1 MYTENF
7 MSVMVM
13 PISVI
18 SDLKNKLQNNNALF
32 ISNSNTKQNV
42 KTKKIN
48 NILDISKNYDYYFF
62 DAYGVFWDGSK
73 IMTNVIDE
81 MEELK
86 KQGKKVVILSNTTQ
100 LHDKAEAS
108 YAKRGLLQGKHYD
121 LFVTSGDVFKS
132 KVLDGSVKEFITNS
146 STNKTSIDNPKIYV
160 HGAPNAALFEGSNFE
175 ITKNLDEA
183 DAVYLSIP
191 QYTQQELEELGL
203 NTEDNKKYLK
213 KSNLTKA
220 GQPER
225 WDSVNFDI
233 FKPFLD
239 KCLEKQLPILNA
251 NPDASAPEKERGTEP
266 VIINDVVRNGQ
277 LTAYYRENGGQVFE
291 CGKPNL
297 STYEYA
303 VEKLAHKDKSLSY
316 LKSCGLALK
325 VENQRLKNAKDKML
339 MIGDTIAT
347 DVKGAKTFGI
357 HSALVA
363 TGNFYKDN
371 KNKTK
376 EEKEE
381 AYLNSTAT
389 YFVSKHSKPAKKTF
403 VEMYQERINNQG
415 TERKL

>member
-32 ISNSNTKQNV
+32 VSNTNINQNV

-132 KVLDGSVKEFITNS
+132 KVLDGSVKEFIANS
-146 STNKTSIDNPKIYV
+146 STNKILRDNPKIYV

-183 DAVYLSIP
+183 DAVYLSIF
-191 QYTQQELEELGL
+191 GG
-203 NTEDNKKYLK
+203 
-213 KSNLTKA
+213 KA
-220 GQPER
+220 FYDE
-225 WDSVNFDI
+225 FDI
-233 FKPFLD
+233 DQAENNDDDIEAELSKPST
-239 KCLEKQLPILNA
+239 
-251 NPDASAPEKERGTEP
+251 PD
-266 VIINDVVRNGQ
+266 N
-277 LTAYYRENGGQVFE
+277 
-291 CGKPNL
+291 
-297 STYEYA
+297 
-303 VEKLAHKDKSLSY
+303 
-316 LKSCGLALK
+316 
-325 VENQRLKNAKDKML
+325 LKNIASLAASKLGWLSNAGIIKNVDAEASVKTDKVTE
-339 MIGDTIAT
+339 IIITIT
-347 DVKGAKTFGI
+347 RPDDVTEKYSLIWDKEQSELKRFGEI
-357 HSALVA
+357 YGRV
-363 TGNFYKDN
+363 
-371 KNKTK
+371 
-376 EEKEE
+376 
-381 AYLNSTAT
+381 
-389 YFVSKHSKPAKKTF
+389 
-403 VEMYQERINNQG
+403 
-415 TERKL
+415 